1 LEIKCA
7 TFIARPVDEED
18 KPMHDASQ
26 TAMTHDALERAR
38 RLARIGDDAAARQ
51 AYMEVLRRDPSH
63 VHALIELGNLALTG
77 GFRSAAKTAYAEAI
91 KHHPAN
97 PVARVNLANVLRA
110 DNDSAAAK
118 LQYEAALAIDAHLHE
133 AHQGMAWVLKDI
145 DRDAAERHLQ
155 LGFLGRALVTK
166 PYRGAQVGIPLLL
179 LVCARGGNIPT
190 DLWINDRRF
199 TIHALYPEFY
209 DPRVALPPHALVV
222 NAIGDADLCAAAL
235 SRCEDVLAHSR
246 APVIN
251 RPMGVQ
257 ATGRAQVARR
267 FGAIPGVVA
276 PKIDTLS
283 PAAILEAND
292 LQFPLLLRRPGF
304 HTGEHFVY
312 IANRGD
318 LPGAL
323 DSLSAAEELLLISYL
338 DARGA
343 DGMSRKYRVM
353 FVDGVIYPLH
363 LAISAHW
370 KVHYFSSAMAHNPTF
385 REEERRF
392 LEDMPTALGA
402 TAMRALQRI
411 CTALDLEYAGIDFA
425 LAADGSILLF
435 EANATMVVFPPSPDA
450 MWDYRRRAIDTVLE
464 AASGMLLKHADDG
477 RLAAATTS

>member
-1 LEIKCA
+1 
-7 TFIARPVDEED
+7 
-18 KPMHDASQ
+18 
-26 TAMTHDALERAR
+26 
-38 RLARIGDDAAARQ
+38 
-51 AYMEVLRRDPSH
+51 
-63 VHALIELGNLALTG
+63 
-77 GFRSAAKTAYAEAI
+77 
-91 KHHPAN
+91 
-97 PVARVNLANVLRA
+97 
-110 DNDSAAAK
+110 
-118 LQYEAALAIDAHLHE
+118 
-133 AHQGMAWVLKDI
+133 
-145 DRDAAERHLQ
+145 

-166 PYRGAQVGIPLLL
+166 PYRGAKVGIPLLL

-235 SRCEDVLAHSR
+235 SHCEGVLAHSR

-251 RPMGVQ
+251 PPIRVQ
-257 ATGRAQVARR
+257 ATGRAQIARR
-267 FGAIPGVVA
+267 FGAIPGVIA

-283 PAAILEAND
+283 PADILQADD

-312 IANRGD
+312 VADRGE
-318 LPGAL
+318 LPEAI

-353 FVDGVIYPLH
+353 FIDGVIYPLH
-363 LAISAHW
+363 LAISADW
-370 KVHYFSSAMAHNPTF
+370 KVHYFSSAMAQDASF

-392 LEDMPTALGA
+392 LEDMPAALGA
-402 TAMRALQRI
+402 TAMRALRQI
-411 CTALDLEYAGIDFA
+411 CTTLDLEYAGMDFA
-425 LAADGSILLF
+425 VAADGSILLF

-450 MWDYRRRAIDTVLE
+450 MWDYRRRAIDTVLA
-464 AASGMLLKHADDG
+464 AASSMLLKHARG
-477 RLAAATTS
+477 V

>member
-1 LEIKCA
+1 
-7 TFIARPVDEED
+7 V
-18 KPMHDASQ
+18 
-26 TAMTHDALERAR
+26 THDALARAR
-38 RLARIGDDAAARQ
+38 QLARVGEDEAARLAYLG
-51 AYMEVLRRDPSH
+51 VLRGDPTN
-63 VHALIELGNLALTG
+63 VYALIELGNLALAG

-97 PVARVNLANVLRA
+97 PVARVNLANLLLA
-110 DNDSAAAK
+110 DSDSAAAK

-155 LGFLGRALVTK
+155 MGFAGHALVTK
-166 PYRGAQVGIPLLL
+166 PYRGANVGIPLLL

-209 DPRVALPPHALVV
+209 DPRVALPHHVLVV

-235 SRCEDVLAHSR
+235 SRCQDVLAHSR

-251 RPMGVQ
+251 RPIRVQ
-257 ATGRAQVARR
+257 ATGRAEIARR
-267 FGAIPGVVA
+267 LGAIPGVIA
-276 PKIDTLS
+276 PKIDTL
-283 PAAILEAND
+283 PAIAILEADN

-312 IANRGD
+312 VANPNE
-318 LPGAL
+318 LPKAI

-353 FVDGVIYPLH
+353 FIDGLMYPLH
-363 LAISAHW
+363 LAISPDW
-370 KVHYFSSAMAHNPTF
+370 KIHYFSSAMGQNALF
-385 REEERRF
+385 REEEQRF
-392 LEDMPTALGA
+392 LEDMPAALGA

-411 CTALDLEYAGIDFA
+411 CTTLELEYAGIDFA
-425 LAADGSILLF
+425 VAADGSILLF

-450 MWDYRRRAIDTVLE
+450 MWDYRRRAIDSVLE
-464 AASGMLLKHADDG
+464 AASRMLMRHADDG
-477 RLAAATTS
+477 ARSG